1 MKRTKEEAAL
11 TREAIVEA
19 ALACFHARGIAHAT
33 LDQIAAQAGVTKGA
47 VYHHFDGK
55 GAILHEIRERVSLPL
70 LDTADTTLLAEGGRP
85 ALERLESFLT
95 GIIDNLE
102 ACPRTRRALGV
113 MQFKCEY
120 VGDLH
125 GELGSMIRKHRHLL
139 EAFEGAYRHARAEGA
154 LRPGLAPEIA
164 ALETALFLNGLV
176 RLWLLD
182 GGAGGVRPKARALIR
197 SHVGQRAASIS
208 AAPAKAPRRARRKP
222 AARRS

>member
-11 TREAIVEA
+11 TRDAIVEA
-19 ALACFHARGIAHAT
+19 ALACFDARGIAQAT
-33 LDQIAAQAGVTKGA
+33 LDQIAAKAGVTKGA
-47 VYHHFDGK
+47 VYHHFRGK

-85 ALERLESFLT
+85 ALARLESFLT
-95 GIIDNLE
+95 GIVDNIE
-102 ACPRTRRALGV
+102 TCARTRRALGV

-125 GELGSMIRKHRHLL
+125 DELGSMLRKHRHLL
-139 EAFEGAYRHARAEGA
+139 EAFEGAYRQARVDGT
-154 LRPGLAPEIA
+154 LRAGLKPELA

-182 GGAGGVRPKARALIR
+182 ASAAGLRPKARALIR
-197 SHVGQRAASIS
+197 SHVAQRAEVS
-208 AAPAKAPRRARRKP
+208 AAPAKAPRPARRKP

>member
-11 TREAIVEA
+11 TRDAIVEA
-19 ALACFHARGIAHAT
+19 ALACFDVRGIAQAT
-33 LDQIAAQAGVTKGA
+33 LDQIAAKAGVTKGA
-47 VYHHFDGK
+47 VYHHFRGK

-70 LDTADTTLLAEGGRP
+70 LDTADTTLLAAGGRP
-85 ALERLESFLT
+85 ALGRLESFLT

-102 ACPRTRRALGV
+102 GCARTRRALGV

-125 GELGSMIRKHRHLL
+125 DELGSMLRKHRHLL
-139 EAFEGAYRHARAEGA
+139 EAFEGAYRQARAEGT
-154 LRPGLAPEIA
+154 LRAGLSPELA
-164 ALETALFLNGLV
+164 ALETSLFLNGLV

-182 GGAGGVRPKARALIR
+182 VRAAGLRPKARALIR
-197 SHVGQRAASIS
+197 SHVRQRAQIS
-208 AAPAKAPRRARRKP
+208 AVPAKAPRPPSRRP